1 LQARRPA
8 APKSPSYKNLPALD
22 GVAITLAPMILT
34 LLAAS
39 RTDEPQVELKG
50 LGNLP
55 DPGKGEG
62 GQ

>member
-1 LQARRPA
+1 
-8 APKSPSYKNLPALD
+8 
-22 GVAITLAPMILT
+22 MILT
-34 LLAAS
+34 LPAAS